1 MSVSNRYKDVD
12 PEVKNNIV
20 ILMVIAMSF
29 MYLITHARQEANG
42 TVRYTKVPSGYL
54 VVLHQGDSL
63 MNELEAL
70 TRNEQIPSASFSGQ
84 GFVNVRFGFF
94 DAKSKQYKPK
104 DFNKVELSGMTGT
117 LAWQN
122 NKPSVHAHGVA
133 AGSDFVAHAGHI
145 LSASVDTGTLEIL
158 VVVHDKKLQRRKDEQ
173 LGANILHLQ

>member
-1 MSVSNRYKDVD
+1 MSVSNRYKDLD
-12 PEVKNNIV
+12 PEIKNNIV

-29 MYLITHARQEANG
+29 MYLVTHAQQADA

-54 VVLHQGDSL
+54 MVLHQGDSL
-63 MNELEAL
+63 MKELETLAI
-70 TRNEQIPSASFSGQ
+70 REQVPSASFTGQ

-94 DAKSKQYKPK
+94 DAKAKQYKPK
-104 DFNKVELSGMTGT
+104 EFNKVELSGMTGT

-122 NKPSVHAHGVA
+122 GKPSVHAHGVA

-145 LSASVDTGTLEIL
+145 LAASVDTGTLEIL

-173 LGANILHLQ
+173 LGANILRLP